1 MFIKE
6 LKIKNFKCFADET
19 CLKFQVPNE
28 NRGSGLNI
36 LVGNNNCG
44 KSTIL
49 EALESLNINK
59 GKLPDELKNKN
70 SSTKEM
76 SIEITLTDNKKDITI
91 KLTEDKLPILNPND
105 NTDLSFTELSKL
117 FEIAI
122 LKPTDDPNKQINYG
136 AKTIFKRILEKTEQ
150 YKQLQSYLTEK
161 LAPAFETEF
170 LNTRQEIE
178 NRCTEQFN
186 MPLTIDT
193 EFGKIKVE
201 DLFKNKTLNI
211 DDGVESTPLVQKG
224 SGMQRAVMLSMLQ
237 TYANIICNKNNKEEK
252 VKSLLL
258 ILDEPENCLHPK
270 AQSALL
276 ESLIKITQSQQV
288 FIATH
293 SPYFFH
299 AQDIKNIGFY
309 LFNTE
314 NNTNKVKPINEISL
328 LPWGPTW
335 GEINYFAYD
344 MPTIEFYNELY
355 GYLNDSEDNI
365 SYNKFLNKKKCNIT
379 NFDKWLKSLPNNI
392 KLKQYTQKDQQTSS
406 NITIC
411 TYIRHQIHHPEN
423 PENQKNG
430 KNKKYTTT
438 ELKDSINILIDII
451 KKEKK
456 GEEEEE
462 KKKKEEEKAIT
473 SSQQP
478 SETSKP
484 KKTPVNVTS
493 PKTKSNEP
501 ATEES

>member
-6 LKIKNFKCFADET
+6 LKIKNFKCFADLPKLE
-19 CLKFQVPNE
+19 FQIPNGKL
-28 NRGSGLNI
+28 GSGLNI

-49 EALESLNINK
+49 EALEILNINK
-59 GKLPDELKNKN
+59 GKLQKELKNKN
-70 SSTKEM
+70 YSEKEM

-91 KLTEDKLPILNPND
+91 KLTEDKQPILNSND
-105 NTDLSFTELSKL
+105 NKDLSFTELSKL

-136 AKTIFKRILEKTEQ
+136 AKTIFRNILKESVDLEKTEQ
-150 YKQLQSYLTEK
+150 YKQLQSYLTGD
-161 LAPAFETEF
+161 LASAFEKEF
-170 LNTRQEIE
+170 LNTRVEIQ

-186 MPLTIDT
+186 MPLTIES
-193 EFGKIKVE
+193 EFGEIKAE
-201 DLFKNKTLNI
+201 DLFKIQNLNI
-211 DDGVESTPLVQKG
+211 DDGISTPLEYKG

-237 TYANIICNKNNKEEK
+237 VYAKIICKKSNKEEK
-252 VKSLLL
+252 VKTLLL
-258 ILDEPENCLHPK
+258 LLDEPENCLHPK
-270 AQSALL
+270 AQKKLL
-276 ESLIKITQSQQV
+276 EALITISKNQQV

-293 SPYFFH
+293 SHYFFH
-299 AQDIKNIGFY
+299 TQNIQNIGCY

-314 NNTNKVKPINEISL
+314 NNTNKVESIEEISL

-344 MPTIEFYNELY
+344 MPTIELHNELY
-355 GYLNDSEDNI
+355 GFLHDNNCESSPI
-365 SYNKFLNKKKCNIT
+365 DKFDTWLQLKLDGKELKEYKRDTQLKKIT
-379 NFDKWLKSLPNNI
+379 L
-392 KLKQYTQKDQQTSS
+392 
-406 NITIC
+406 C
-411 TYIRHQIHHPEN
+411 TYIRNQIHHPEN
-423 PENQKNG
+423 LENQKNG

-451 KKEKK
+451 KKEKEKK
-456 GEEEEE
+456 GEEEE

-493 PKTKSNEP
+493 TKTKSNEP